1 MLLKKYICLWLW
13 HQVKGE
19 GIKEPWWNYYVK
31 NSEDYLTGGWRK
43 LCIWYFYQISF
54 ICSSAQ
60 QVKHWDP
67 EVLSREKLHW
77 QGSQTERGENKSL
90 VCYHKDKGL
99 EVFTSWQGPVR
110 HLVTG
115 GSQLEIRKRWGN
127 CGFVQA
133 QGRHVLLNGRHVHKM
148 AVWACSEGGVFD
160 SLKTK
165 GHWADTPASPFRE
178 LVVLTSLNRLELKL
192 GTAYPK
198 FLKNNLNKHLII

>member
-1 MLLKKYICLWLW
+1 MHLVLLPNQFHLPQCTAGQTLR
-13 HQVKGE
+13 
-19 GIKEPWWNYYVK
+19 PW
-31 NSEDYLTGGWRK
+31 
-43 LCIWYFYQISF
+43 
-54 ICSSAQ
+54 
-60 QVKHWDP
+60 
-67 EVLSREKLHW
+67 
-77 QGSQTERGENKSL
+77 GSQQRKVTLTRQPERGENRSL
-90 VCYHKDKGL
+90 VCHRKDKGL
-99 EVFTSWQGPVR
+99 EVFTGWQGPVR

-133 QGRHVLLNGRHVHKM
+133 QGCHVLLNGRHVHKM

-198 FLKNNLNKHLII
+198 FLENNLNKHLSISTSDAWRTVKVSAETVKVNLISECRLHFVIKQVIV